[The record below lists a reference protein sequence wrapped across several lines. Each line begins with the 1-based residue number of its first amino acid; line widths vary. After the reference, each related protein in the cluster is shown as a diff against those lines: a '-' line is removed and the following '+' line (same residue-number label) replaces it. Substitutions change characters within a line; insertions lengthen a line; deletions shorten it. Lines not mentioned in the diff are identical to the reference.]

1 MWWAAQFCPWSRAK
15 GKREAGPQEETY
27 SCQTGET
34 NVWKTH
40 LCCLIMESLTCCDFE
55 TGRKSFKAWLIWY
68 ALFNILWSN
77 FVLVLSPTSR
87 SCILVQLNWFPVSVW
102 RLPAHSSILELLDVF
117 ISQLVDFAHVTS
129 RLTLPVSD
137 SAKEEYCFGA
147 PWYIVMTYDFIFP
160 GLLGT
165 VSVACNFRFWR
176 FRASALIEEVFAAR
190 TGSRPIAGCRSL
202 ADE

>member
-1 MWWAAQFCPWSRAK
+1 MNLCGAFQHTLLSS
-15 GKREAGPQEETY
+15 
-27 SCQTGET
+27 SC
-34 NVWKTH
+34 W
-40 LCCLIMESLTCCDFE
+40 MSL
-55 TGRKSFKAWLIWY
+55 SVSWLT
-68 ALFNILWSN
+68 LQMS
-77 FVLVLSPTSR
+77 
-87 SCILVQLNWFPVSVW
+87 
-102 RLPAHSSILELLDVF
+102 
-117 ISQLVDFAHVTS
+117 TS

-147 PWYIVMTYDFIFP
+147 FWYIVMTYDFIFP

-202 ADE
+202 ADSYFLGSSFGLHIIHFVISRMAFHWMSLLSFVFQKLRALFDACDQDGKLVNGLLPF